1 MAYDE
6 KLADRLRVVLKRR
19 RGIEEKK
26 MFGGLAFMLNGNMCC
41 GVNQKN
47 LVLRLGKQ
55 GAAEALDEPH
65 TREMDFTGRSLKT
78 MIYVRPAGYR
88 RDVNLQR
95 WVARAVDYVKSLPRK

>member
-41 GVNQKN
+41 GVIKRD

-55 GAAEALDEPH
+55 GAAEALDEPY

-78 MIYVRPAGYR
+78 MIYVSPTGYR
-88 RDVNLQR
+88 RDTDLRR
-95 WVARAVDYVKSLPRK
+95 WVGRAADYVKSLPRK